1 MGFPKLNRPILCRIL
16 SYVVVLGC
24 GMLPIFLVFSLPV
37 PDIIKVLVLFGA
49 LIGLLVYLAK
59 NFIVLMAMDMTLA
72 SLSCYR
78 TARKRYT
85 LPQGRTVTA
94 IRRSILRYGISCDP
108 VPAIPQPSALRY
120 KFSSPLTVYSRGI
133 ERVVTAYEIDYL
145 DREIYRNIF
154 SSAKANSKALVGKKK
169 ALFLDSAQKKSPL
182 HRVTVLLIL
191 AHRVDSQ
198 LQDNLYELVCKQCGD
213 ESEDCIVPCVV
224 DLSQSTCVF
233 NSMRLPYVGYG
244 YPVKNRGIRIIKNR
258 VFGGNLNL
266 DGNAEFLPPIRDID
280 LEDSLW
286 DLWEA
291 LHHQLIGASKETKR
305 LFDAMA
311 DREIRLE
318 DEFLYLKWDHW
329 GIRQTVKLDT
339 ENKIAQIESIS
350 NWYYPKLQPIG
361 KKTIQK
367 IENHISTYFTQQGYC
382 VNFSGTEVV
391 A

>member
-198 LQDNLYELVCKQCGD
+198 LQDNLYKLVCKQCGD

-233 NSMRLPYVGYG
+233 NSMRLPYAGYG

-266 DGNAEFLPPIRDID
+266 DGNAELLPTIRDID
-280 LEDSLW
+280 LEYSLW

-382 VNFSGTEVV
+382 VNFSDTEVV